1 VVQLSSLVFSLA
13 KLSAMAIGATAAP
26 RRHPVI
32 ANFLENV
39 YRMTVRSCMP
49 GNEAMDVLSPE

>member
-1 VVQLSSLVFSLA
+1 MRAMRSSGPIA
-13 KLSAMAIGATAAP
+13 PP

-32 ANFLENV
+32 AYFLLKV

-49 GNEAMDVLSPE
+49 GSDAIDLLRPEYRTSQ

>member
-1 VVQLSSLVFSLA
+1 MRAIRSSGPIA
-13 KLSAMAIGATAAP
+13 PP

-32 ANFLENV
+32 AYFLLKV

-49 GNEAMDVLSPE
+49 GSDAIDPLVPE